1 MSKHA
6 KTKSS
11 IVDFSNHLERVC
23 LLRSLVREIGMAY
36 TKTKTK
42 KTKKSK

>member
-1 MSKHA
+1 MSKHT

-11 IVDFSNHLERVC
+11 IVDFSNHIERVC
-23 LLRSLVREIGMAY
+23 LIRGLVREIGMVY

-42 KTKKSK
+42 KTKKK